1 MAAMNVV
8 DLGIVV
14 VIGLGVL
21 IGWRQGLVAPF
32 LAEGTFLLSYWIVSR
47 HPTLASLVPAQI
59 PRPYA
64 VIILPAALALIM
76 GIVGRTLIGTV
87 FRLPLT
93 RSADRVAGAA
103 ANGAVAFV
111 IVYAVLLGLVGAGTV
126 LDPLLAVRALQ
137 PTQVSAMQ
145 FLLAQNPQAGA
156 FVPASELSQLAD
168 VSRLQPVPL
177 AQLGQYASVI
187 DYYQHTLRPQ
197 LADSSLAP
205 LVLSLGKHLPVIG
218 RSVAL
223 PSA

>member
-14 VIGLGVL
+14 VIGLGVF
-21 IGWRQGLVAPF
+21 IGWRQGLIAPL
-32 LAEGTFLLSYWIVSR
+32 LAEGTFLFSYWFVSR
-47 HPTLASLVPAQI
+47 HPSLAALVPAQI

-64 VIILPAALALIM
+64 VIILPAALGLVI

-93 RSADRVAGAA
+93 RSADRLAGAV
-103 ANGAVAFV
+103 ANGAIAFV

-126 LDPLLAVRALQ
+126 LDPLLAVRSLQ
-137 PTQVSAMQ
+137 PSQISAMQ
-145 FLLAQNPQAGA
+145 FLLAQNPQATA
-156 FVPASELSQLAD
+156 FVPSSELSQLAT
-168 VSRLQPVPL
+168 VAKVQPVPL

-197 LADSSLAP
+197 LAESSLAP
-205 LVLSLGKHLPVIG
+205 LVLRVGKHLPVIG

-223 PSA
+223 PAA